1 MENELT
7 LQARRPWGKKEKN
20 EEPII
25 FKEKKRQIQLNV
37 SLKDCVDYKEGKELL
52 QTYTYFPMAI
62 EGEDLEAMPKYISS
76 FLSGAQ
82 S

>member
-1 MENELT
+1 M
-7 LQARRPWGKKEKN
+7 
-20 EEPII
+20 
-25 FKEKKRQIQLNV
+25 QLNV

-62 EGEDLEAMPKYISS
+62 EGEDLETMPRYISS
-76 FLSGAQ
+76 FLGGAQ

>member
-1 MENELT
+1 M
-7 LQARRPWGKKEKN
+7 
-20 EEPII
+20 
-25 FKEKKRQIQLNV
+25 

-52 QTYTYFPMAI
+52 QTYTYFPVAI
-62 EGEDLEAMPKYISS
+62 EGEDLEVMPKYISS

>member
-1 MENELT
+1 M
-7 LQARRPWGKKEKN
+7 
-20 EEPII
+20 
-25 FKEKKRQIQLNV
+25 

-62 EGEDLEAMPKYISS
+62 EGEDLEAMPKFISS